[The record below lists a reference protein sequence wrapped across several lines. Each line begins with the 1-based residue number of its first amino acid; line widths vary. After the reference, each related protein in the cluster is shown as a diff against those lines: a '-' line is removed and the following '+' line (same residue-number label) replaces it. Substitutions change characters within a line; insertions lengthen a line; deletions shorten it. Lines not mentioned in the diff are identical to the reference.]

1 MHSTSCGS
9 PSSWR
14 ASSSWWAGSRENG
27 VIFYEYHKS
36 LGESLTPL
44 KKKTC
49 QKGREKMPEGKTDV
63 RRKIRQII
71 RDKGLIQGRV
81 ARRAGMSE
89 AKLSQILTEKSNLNE
104 HDLESLCRAVWM
116 SRKEVEKYV
125 GEEE

>member
-1 MHSTSCGS
+1 
-9 PSSWR
+9 
-14 ASSSWWAGSRENG
+14 
-27 VIFYEYHKS
+27 
-36 LGESLTPL
+36 
-44 KKKTC
+44 
-49 QKGREKMPEGKTDV
+49 MPEEKTDV

-116 SRKEVEKYV
+116 SREEVEKYE
-125 GEEE
+125 GGNEA